1 VHSRLQHPMGS
12 RGSSTVLALAIM
24 ALLCVVFS
32 GLLGVVGAQ
41 QKAARA
47 QVLADL
53 AALAASDIDR
63 GVVVGRPCRDARAVA
78 RDNRATVVQCRVE
91 AGVATVTVRGSLAGF
106 VFDKTAT
113 AAPVADDVW
122 RRKR

>member
-1 VHSRLQHPMGS
+1 MGS

-41 QKAARA
+41 QKAGRA

-53 AALAASDIDR
+53 AALPDCR
-63 GVVVGRPCRDARAVA
+63 YRPGCGGGKAL
-78 RDNRATVVQCRVE
+78 
-91 AGVATVTVRGSLAGF
+91 S
-106 VFDKTAT
+106 
-113 AAPVADDVW
+113 
-122 RRKR
+122 

>member
-1 VHSRLQHPMGS
+1 MGS
-12 RGSSTVLALAIM
+12 RGSGTVLALALI

-32 GLLGVVGAQ
+32 GLLGVVSAQ
-41 QKAARA
+41 QKAARV
-47 QVLADL
+47 QVVADL

-63 GVVVGRPCRDARAVA
+63 GVVVGRPCRDARAVV
-78 RDNRATVVQCRVE
+78 RDNQATVVQCRVE
-91 AGVATVTVRGSLAGF
+91 AGVATVTVRGSFAGF

-122 RRKR
+122 RRKT